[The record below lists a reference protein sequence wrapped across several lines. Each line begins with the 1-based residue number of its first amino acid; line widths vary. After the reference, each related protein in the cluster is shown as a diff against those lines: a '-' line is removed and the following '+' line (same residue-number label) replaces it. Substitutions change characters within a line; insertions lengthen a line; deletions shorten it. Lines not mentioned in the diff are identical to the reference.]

1 MDIARSIKGLKL
13 RTLFFQGLKVLL
25 PALLTVIHT
34 AILSLIFIE
43 LLLVISKSSR
53 PGPLF
58 PQKCLI
64 HPERLKNYQLLVP
77 IGSQIS
83 LFEKFSTILI
93 ISLTLVPASV
103 LLAYLEPVF
112 VTTGHSLFAR
122 LLAPVVF
129 QCCKES
135 KYCETPYRCFILRY

>member
-77 IGSQIS
+77 YRLANFSFRKIFNNFDHIFDSCASICLVGVSGTGLCHHRSQSFCSLAGSCG
-83 LFEKFSTILI
+83 
-93 ISLTLVPASV
+93 VPM
-103 LLAYLEPVF
+103 LQ
-112 VTTGHSLFAR
+112 G
-122 LLAPVVF
+122 
-129 QCCKES
+129 K
-135 KYCETPYRCFILRY
+135 